1 MKKIILI
8 AGILFVAPLFS
19 FAASPTVMS
28 FVAGS
33 SMLGSG
39 QIASLTWN
47 LADAGGYSFV
57 IPCVT
62 SVKFKKL
69 DGTLFACDTPTP
81 STAISANGIDL
92 SVWNYSGS
100 TKTFTARIIPKD
112 ASSVDYISGA
122 REIQLSVTP
131 MQHPIE
137 NVVASTSVSSLVPYL
152 LSWTGS
158 LLDGIN
164 LSLSCS
170 SSIHTA
176 VTTASSPSVLAQS
189 ELPCG
194 TQIFP
199 QSLPASGSVTLSF
212 KNTDTMTRDII
223 LILSPMM
230 SPGLYNG
237 MQTERITLSVDPYI
251 APKAQT
257 SSFAASTTLLSTLE
271 GTPLSFSWTTT
282 GTTGANIILSCN
294 DHITATI
301 VTENGTSTPRCGTIA
316 FTNPLSP
323 IGTGTIA
330 FFNNDLVAQPIN
342 LTLLPAL
349 TQGGFDGTAGKNL
362 TFQILP
368 KGVTPTILPETPHL
382 IGTVLDIPTLQKN
395 TEQGTTTIS
404 AKIMFTKNLV
414 RGASG
419 SDVRNVQEFLK
430 KDLDIYPEGI
440 VNGTFGPA
448 TERAIKRF
456 QLKNKIADAKNPGY
470 GIIGP
475 KTRAFMNSLN
485 K

>member
-19 FAASPTVMS
+19 FAASPTVTS

-47 LADAGGYSFV
+47 LADAGGYSFI

-62 SVKFKKL
+62 SVKFKKI
-69 DGTLFACDTPTP
+69 DGTLFPCDTSTP

-112 ASSVDYISGA
+112 ASSVDYPSSA
-122 REIQLSVTP
+122 RDIQLSVTP

-137 NVVASTSVSSLVPYL
+137 NVVASTSVSSLVPYV
-152 LSWTGS
+152 LSWTAS

-170 SSIHTA
+170 SDIHTA
-176 VTTASSPSVLAQS
+176 VITSSSPSVLAQS

-199 QSLPASGSVTLSF
+199 QNLPASGSITLLF
-212 KNTDTMTRDII
+212 KNADTMTRDIT

-237 MQTERITLSVDPYI
+237 MQTERITLSVNPYI

-257 SSFAASTTLLSTLE
+257 SSFTASTTLLSTLE
-271 GTPLSFSWTTT
+271 GTPLSFSWATT
-282 GTTGANIILSCN
+282 GTTGANISVSCN
-294 DHITATI
+294 DHVTATI
-301 VTENGTSTPRCGTIA
+301 VTNSGTSTPRCGTIA
-316 FTNPLSP
+316 FTNPLSAT
-323 IGTGTIA
+323 GTGTIT
-330 FFNNDLVAQPIN
+330 FLNNDLVSQPIN
-342 LTLLPAL
+342 VTLLPQL
-349 TQGGFDGTAGKNL
+349 TNGGFDGTAGKNL

-382 IGTVLDIPTLQKN
+382 TGTVFDTPTLQKN
-395 TEQGTTTIS
+395 TEKGTTELV
-404 AKIMFTKNLV
+404 AKIMFTKNLA

-419 SDVRNVQEFLK
+419 SDVRDIQEFLK
-430 KDLDIYPEGI
+430 KDAGVYPEGI
-440 VNGTFGPA
+440 TNGMFGPI
-448 TERAIKRF
+448 TERAVKRF
-456 QLKNKIADAKNPGY
+456 QLKNNIADAKNPGY

-475 KTRAFMNSLN
+475 KTRAFINSLN
-485 K
+485 N